1 MILLSKKAFFYP
13 EYRQTQFYCLFFLKK
28 KMMKN
33 FNFFDKNHELASLE
47 KSKFFDFIKAM
58 LLPSNDNFFDPEYYR
73 QTHFPWWI
81 S

>member
-1 MILLSKKAFFYP
+1 
-13 EYRQTQFYCLFFLKK
+13 
-28 KMMKN
+28 MMKN
-33 FNFFDKNHELASLE
+33 FNFFDKNHELAPLE
-47 KSKFFDFIKAM
+47 KSKFFDFLKAM

>member
-1 MILLSKKAFFYP
+1 MILLSKKAFFLS
-13 EYRQTQFYCLFFLKK
+13 RISSNTILLSIFSKK

-33 FNFFDKNHELASLE
+33 FNFFDKNHELAPLE

>member
-1 MILLSKKAFFYP
+1 MILLSKKAFFLSRISSNTILLP
-13 EYRQTQFYCLFFLKK
+13 IFSKK

-33 FNFFDKNHELASLE
+33 FNFFDKNHELAPLE